1 MEACAQ
7 SRFCFS
13 RSILGC
19 ESGWF
24 SFSASIDDYLHDA
37 ATGLELVYYISVLRH
52 AQKCDRQDSRYSS
65 SLTRWRAL
73 CVICAAL
80 SATMAI
86 LSTPLQESRRRHSDL
101 PSFYAF
107 SDTAD
112 TKRSSG
118 ALIMPVDK
126 AGITRAL
133 FSISGFCLFKRTAFR
148 SFTSPAW
155 ARTYL
160 SCYGIEQDQ
169 G

>member
-1 MEACAQ
+1 M
-7 SRFCFS
+7 
-13 RSILGC
+13 GP
-19 ESGWF
+19 
-24 SFSASIDDYLHDA
+24 
-37 ATGLELVYYISVLRH
+37 ELVYSISVLRH

-118 ALIMPVDK
+118 SRDLRPALLARCVVHASMVCSFLSEQR
-126 AGITRAL
+126 AGSPNVCHGHGRN
-133 FSISGFCLFKRTAFR
+133 SIGLE
-148 SFTSPAW
+148 
-155 ARTYL
+155 L
-160 SCYGIEQDQ
+160 S
-169 G
+169 

>member
-1 MEACAQ
+1 MNE
-7 SRFCFS
+7 R
-13 RSILGC
+13 
-19 ESGWF
+19 
-24 SFSASIDDYLHDA
+24 
-37 ATGLELVYYISVLRH
+37 T
-52 AQKCDRQDSRYSS
+52 SS
-65 SLTRWRAL
+65 SFVSKLVQQCLRSACL
-73 CVICAAL
+73 LCAAF
-80 SATMAI
+80 SVTMTI
-86 LSTPLQESRRRHSDL
+86 LSTHLHKIERDAFSL
-101 PSFYAF
+101 PVRTTF